1 MLLLVNDG
9 VVLYFVVVFN
19 VCEGVDW
26 VFNFFWVL
34 VLVLIWVDG
43 SEECFFYLV
52 IDCVKLGVI
61 VVNQWVVCFV
71 NEFSFY
77 YYFVSVMQDVVE
89 NVFCFLFCDVQVMKC
104 YGFGLVC
111 LVLVNNDVL
120 VVVGYLYKVDILVV
134 LV

>member
-1 MLLLVNDG
+1 MLYVCCGVVLVVGGFVVGVLVVCYWLYICEYFIMLLLVNDG

-61 VVNQWVVCFV
+61 VVN
-71 NEFSFY
+71 
-77 YYFVSVMQDVVE
+77 
-89 NVFCFLFCDVQVMKC
+89 
-104 YGFGLVC
+104 
-111 LVLVNNDVL
+111 
-120 VVVGYLYKVDILVV
+120 
-134 LV
+134 